1 MTDLTKIT
9 ITFETSI
16 HKAFSIMDKQVTK
29 LLFIVEKGK
38 FKGLISA
45 GDIQRAI
52 LNNISLNSSVKLAIR
67 KNNTVVNPSTPTEEV
82 KKLMLEKRIECMP
95 VVDAKSNLV
104 KVYYWEDFFV
114 KKTVRN
120 KKLNKVPV
128 VIMAGGF
135 GTRLKPLTNV
145 LPKPL
150 IPINEKSIIE
160 VIMERFNMLGAHEFH
175 ISVNYKKELIQFYLA
190 QNKIPRTTIQY
201 VSEEKPLGTAGSLY
215 LLKKK
220 LKSTFFMTNCDIL
233 IDEDYN
239 SIFEYHKKNKN
250 IITLVACVK
259 NYNIPYGT
267 VEAGINGELIALKE
281 KPELVFLINT
291 GMYIIEPAALK
302 YLDNGN
308 FMHITTLMENI
319 KADNGK
325 VGVYPISEGSWH
337 DIGEWPEYQKVIDKY
352 K

>member
-1 MTDLTKIT
+1 MTEINSLTINFDT
-9 ITFETSI
+9 TI
-16 HKAFSIMDKQVTK
+16 HKAFSIMDKYTTK
-29 LLFIVEKGK
+29 LLFIIENGK
-38 FKGLISA
+38 YKGLLSA

-52 LNNISLNSSVKLAIR
+52 LNNVSLNSSIKVAVR
-67 KNNTVVNPSTPTEEV
+67 KNNIVVKPSTPLDQV
-82 KKLMLEKRIECMP
+82 KQIMLENRIECMP
-95 VVDAKSNLV
+95 VVDKNNILV
-104 KVYYWEDFFV
+104 KVYYWEEFFA

-120 KKLNKVPV
+120 KKLSKVPI
-128 VIMAGGF
+128 VIMAGGY

-160 VIMERFNMLGAHEFH
+160 VIMDRFNMLGAHEFH
-175 ISVNYKKELIQFYLA
+175 VSVNYKKELIQFYLN
-190 QNKIPRTTIQY
+190 QNKLPKTTIDY
-201 VSEEKPLGTAGSLY
+201 IVEDKPLGTAGSLY

-220 LKSTFFMTNCDIL
+220 LKTTFFMTNCDIL

-239 SIFEYHKKNKN
+239 SIYEYHKKSKN
-250 IITLVACVK
+250 MITLVACVK

-267 VEAGINGELIALKE
+267 VDAGINGELIALKE

-291 GMYIIEPAALK
+291 GMYIIEPQALN
-302 YLDNGN
+302 YLSNDT
-308 FMHITTLMENI
+308 FMHITTLMENV
-319 KADNGK
+319 KANDGK